1 MAQGYLEIP
10 ATQGAIS
17 DLLITL
23 STRRVA
29 GGFAVRIPLLG
40 RHRQQGGG
48 APGRRFFA
56 DCDEGGGDSTPNS
69 TDHIHNYY
77 KNVRR
82 FPSERTVAIHFSPQV
97 L

>member
-48 APGRRFFA
+48 LQADDFLQIVTKGVGIRRRIPLITFIIIIKMFA
-56 DCDEGGGDSTPNS
+56 DFLQKEP
-69 TDHIHNYY
+69 
-77 KNVRR
+77 
-82 FPSERTVAIHFSPQV
+82 
-97 L
+97 